1 MDVRYLSLS
10 RLFSYLIFKRI
21 SFSLAISHDHVWIS
35 GTDEGSEGH
44 FYWLPTLEVI
54 NYKIDFHVGQPD
66 NYQTENCLDL
76 WKLNNLF
83 RFNDANCGNSAAV
96 LCKKSDNIT
105 NIAA

>member
-1 MDVRYLSLS
+1 M
-10 RLFSYLIFKRI
+10 IFKII

-44 FYWLPTLEVI
+44 FYWLPTLELI

-105 NIAA
+105 NVAV